1 MKFAVIGTGKT
12 GSCILKLLPKQEVL
26 YAFNSQNPPTVAKLK
41 QVDAS
46 IVFVTG
52 PVMQSMIPSLLE
64 AKRPLVTGSTNIKW
78 PPHLNEELIQLGI
91 PWIHAN
97 NFSIGM
103 NLLFHMSS
111 VVARSLPL
119 FDDSTLHIKEH
130 HHKDKKDTP
139 SGTSLKLQ
147 EIMGDAGIKIH
158 STRQGEHAG
167 EHTLELSTPQETLT
181 LTHQARDRT
190 LYAKG
195 AIWAAQELLWQ
206 PSLKGLISFEDL
218 VGSLLLNKKEADKH
232 DQ

>member
-1 MKFAVIGTGKT
+1 MH
-12 GSCILKLLPKQEVL
+12 
-26 YAFNSQNPPTVAKLK
+26 
-41 QVDAS
+41 
-46 IVFVTG
+46 
-52 PVMQSMIPSLLE
+52 
-64 AKRPLVTGSTNIKW
+64 W
-78 PPHLNEELIQLGI
+78 PRHLNEELVQLGI

-103 NLLFHMSS
+103 NLLFYVSS

-119 FDDSTLHIKEH
+119 FDNNSTLEIKEH
-130 HHKDKKDTP
+130 HHRDKKDMP
-139 SGTSLKLQ
+139 SGTSLKLK
-147 EIMGDAGIKIH
+147 EIMGNENIHIH

-167 EHTLELSTPQETLT
+167 QHTLELSTPEETLT

-195 AIWAAQELLWQ
+195 AIWAAHELLWQ

-218 VGSLLLNKKEADKH
+218 VSSLLLNKKGMNPH